1 MSKLVWILV
10 ACLLVGTLAWSQASQ
25 PSQPSNQPPESST
38 QGTQTQTPQPPQQPS
53 AQQGSQTQPPSR
65 TGTSASGSVSV
76 QNNSQQ
82 PDSQQPAGS
91 ASNQTSQ
98 SNQSSSRTEH
108 RGGGIPWLWV
118 VIGLGVLLLVA
129 VIGLAARGS
138 GGVNR
143 SERVERVEHH
153 DDVRRAG

>member
-1 MSKLVWILV
+1 MSKLVGILV

-25 PSQPSNQPPESST
+25 PSQPSNQPPQSST

-53 AQQGSQTQPPSR
+53 AQPGSQAQPPSR
-65 TGTSASGSVSV
+65 TSTSASGSVSV

-82 PDSQQPAGS
+82 PAGS

-98 SNQSSSRTEH
+98 GNQSSSRTEH

-138 GGVNR
+138 GGVDR
-143 SERVERVEHH
+143 SERVERIEHH